1 MGITRER
8 FLEKVEEIA
17 ATDIVY
23 QEGKDGSNGACD
35 CIGLIIGAIR
45 RAGGAWN
52 GIHGSNYAARYEMR
66 ELLPVTDAGELNLGE
81 VVYKAR
87 MPGQTGYDLPE
98 RYGADP
104 DNRDYYHIG
113 VVTAVEPLE
122 ITHCTGP
129 GIVRDTKLGKWTY
142 RGRLKKVDY
151 DGTEGMETMVQ
162 TATVVADSGSKVKMR
177 SKPSTSDGLYWEVPV
192 GALVQVAEVSGEWA
206 KVRYGDRTG
215 YMMAKFLVMD
225 APTQGAT
232 QTTPGSNQG
241 DASEIISVQRA
252 ALQAVYDAL
261 GSILQGG

>member
-17 ATDIVY
+17 QSNPSY
-23 QEGKDGSNGACD
+23 KEGRDGSDGTCD

-66 ELLPVTDAGELNLGE
+66 ELLPVMDAGELNLGDA
-81 VVYKAR
+81 VYKAR
-87 MPGQTGYDLPE
+87 MPGEVGYALPE
-98 RYGADP
+98 RYKNDP
-104 DNRDYYHIG
+104 DQRDYYHVG

-129 GIVRDTKLGKWTY
+129 GIVRDTKLGRWTY
-142 RGRLKKVDY
+142 RGRLEKVDY
-151 DGTEGMETMVQ
+151 DGTEVVETMVQ
-162 TATVVADSGSKVKMR
+162 TATVVADSGDDVKMR
-177 SKPSTSDGLYWEVPV
+177 STPSQTDGLYWKVPV
-192 GALVQVAEVSGEWA
+192 GDKVQVAYVEGEWA
-206 KVRYGDRTG
+206 KVRHQGRTG
-215 YMMAKFLVMD
+215 YMMVEYLEMD
-225 APTQGAT
+225 AQEPPAS
-232 QTTPGSNQG
+232 GSSSG
-241 DASEIISVQRA
+241 STGGELITVQRA

>member
-45 RAGGAWN
+45 RAGGSWT
-52 GIHGSNYAARYEMR
+52 GIHGSNYSARYEMR
-66 ELLPVTDAGELNLGE
+66 ELLPVMDAGELNLGDA
-81 VVYKAR
+81 VYKAR
-87 MPGQTGYDLPE
+87 MPGEVGYALPE
-98 RYGADP
+98 RYKNDP
-104 DNRDYYHIG
+104 DQRDYYHVG

-129 GIVRDTKLGKWTY
+129 GIVRDTKLGRWTY
-142 RGRLKKVDY
+142 RGRLEKVDY
-151 DGTEGMETMVQ
+151 DGTEVVETMAQ
-162 TATVVADSGSKVKMR
+162 TAKVTATSGSTVKMR

-192 GALVQVAEVSGEWA
+192 GAVVQVAEVSGGWA

-215 YMMAKFLVMD
+215 YMMAEFLDMGGQEMTEAGGTAEA
-225 APTQGAT
+225 APGGELIT
-232 QTTPGSNQG
+232 
-241 DASEIISVQRA
+241 VQRE
-252 ALQAVYDAL
+252 ALQAVYDSL

>member
-17 ATDIVY
+17 QSNPSY
-23 QEGKDGSNGACD
+23 KEGRDGSDGACD

-66 ELLPVTDAGELNLGE
+66 ELLPVMDAGELNLGDA
-81 VVYKAR
+81 VYKAR
-87 MPGQTGYDLPE
+87 MPGEVGYALPE
-98 RYGADP
+98 RYKNDP
-104 DNRDYYHIG
+104 DQRDYYHVG
-113 VVTAVEPLE
+113 VVTATSPLE

-142 RGRLKKVDY
+142 RGRLEKVAY
-151 DGTEGMETMVQ
+151 DSAEGMETMAQ
-162 TATVVADSGSKVKMR
+162 TAKVTATSGSTVKMR

-192 GALVQVAEVSGEWA
+192 GAEVQVAEISGGWA

-215 YMMAKFLVMD
+215 YMMTEFLDMGGQEMTEAGGTAEA
-225 APTQGAT
+225 APGGELIT
-232 QTTPGSNQG
+232 
-241 DASEIISVQRA
+241 VQRA
-252 ALQAVYDAL
+252 ALQAVYEAL
-261 GSILQGG
+261 GNLLQGG

>member
-1 MGITRER
+1 MISKNK
-8 FLEKVEEIA
+8 FLEKVQEIA
-17 ATDIVY
+17 TSKPTY
-23 QEGKDGSNGACD
+23 KLGHDGSDGTCD

-45 RAGGAWN
+45 RAGGSWT

-66 ELLPVTDAGELNLGE
+66 ELLPVMDAGELNLGDA
-81 VVYKAR
+81 VYKAR
-87 MPGQTGYDLPE
+87 MPGEVGYALPE
-98 RYGADP
+98 RYKNDP
-104 DNRDYYHIG
+104 DQRDYYHVG

-142 RGRLKKVDY
+142 RGRLEKVDY
-151 DGTEGMETMVQ
+151 DGTSQEVGTMVQ

-192 GALVQVAEVSGEWA
+192 GATVQVAENTGGWA

-215 YMMAKFLVMD
+215 YMMEEYLKMD
-225 APTQGAT
+225 AQELPAA
-232 QTTPGSNQG
+232 GSSSG
-241 DASEIISVQRA
+241 SASGELITVQRA

>member
-17 ATDIVY
+17 AASPAY
-23 QEGKDGSNGACD
+23 RLGGDGSDGSCD
-35 CIGLIIGAIR
+35 CIGLVIGAIR

-66 ELLPVTDAGELNLGE
+66 ELLPVMDAGELNLGDA
-81 VVYKAR
+81 VYKAR
-87 MPGQTGYDLPE
+87 MPGEVGYALPE
-98 RYGADP
+98 RYKNDP
-104 DNRDYYHIG
+104 DQRDYYHVG

-142 RGRLKKVDY
+142 RGRLEKVAY
-151 DGTEGMETMVQ
+151 DSAEGMETMAQ
-162 TATVVADSGSKVKMR
+162 TAKVTAMSGSTVKMR

-192 GALVQVAEVSGEWA
+192 GAEVQVAEISGGWA

-215 YMMAKFLVMD
+215 YMMTEFLDMGGQEMTEAGGTAEA
-225 APTQGAT
+225 APGGELIT
-232 QTTPGSNQG
+232 
-241 DASEIISVQRA
+241 VQRT

-261 GSILQGG
+261 GNLLQGG

>member
-17 ATDIVY
+17 QSNPSY
-23 QEGKDGSNGACD
+23 KEGRDGSDGTCD

-45 RAGGAWN
+45 RAGGSWT
-52 GIHGSNYAARYEMR
+52 GIHGSNYSARYEMR
-66 ELLPVTDAGELNLGE
+66 ELLPVMYAGELNLGE

-162 TATVVADSGSKVKMR
+162 TATVVADSGDDVKMR
-177 SKPSTSDGLYWEVPV
+177 STPSQTDGLYWKVPV
-192 GALVQVAEVSGEWA
+192 GDKVQVAYVEGEWA
-206 KVRYGDRTG
+206 KVRHQGRTG
-215 YMMAKFLVMD
+215 YMMVEYLKMD
-225 APTQGAT
+225 AQEPTAS
-232 QTTPGSNQG
+232 GSS
-241 DASEIISVQRA
+241 SESTGGELIIVQRA

>member
-1 MGITRER
+1 MTAQT
-8 FLEKVEEIA
+8 FLEKVAEIA
-17 ATDIVY
+17 DASPVY
-23 QEGKDGSNGACD
+23 RLGGDGSDGACD

-45 RAGGAWN
+45 RAGGSWT
-52 GIHGSNYAARYEMR
+52 GIHGSNYSARYEMR
-66 ELLPVTDAGELNLGE
+66 ELLPVMDAGELNLGE

-129 GIVRDTKLGKWTY
+129 GIVRDTKLGRWTY
-142 RGRLKKVDY
+142 RGRLEKVDY
-151 DGTEGMETMVQ
+151 DGTEVVETMVQ
-162 TATVVADSGSKVKMR
+162 TATVVADSGDDVKMR
-177 SKPSTSDGLYWEVPV
+177 STPSQTDGLYWKVPV
-192 GALVQVAEVSGEWA
+192 GDKVQVAYVEGEWA
-206 KVRYGDRTG
+206 KVRHQGRTG
-215 YMMAKFLVMD
+215 YMMVEYLEMD
-225 APTQGAT
+225 AQEPTAS
-232 QTTPGSNQG
+232 GSS
-241 DASEIISVQRA
+241 SESTGGELIIVQRA

>member
-17 ATDIVY
+17 QSNPSY
-23 QEGKDGSNGACD
+23 KEGRDGSDGTCD

-66 ELLPVTDAGELNLGE
+66 ELLPVMDAGELNLGDA
-81 VVYKAR
+81 VYKAR

-129 GIVRDTKLGKWTY
+129 GIVRDTKLGRWTY
-142 RGRLKKVDY
+142 RGRLEKVDY
-151 DGTEGMETMVQ
+151 DGTEVVETMVQ
-162 TATVVADSGSKVKMR
+162 TATVVADSGDDVKMR
-177 SKPSTSDGLYWEVPV
+177 STPSKTDGLYYKVPV
-192 GALVQVAEVSGEWA
+192 GATVQVASVDGEWA
-206 KVRYGDRTG
+206 KVRYQDRTG
-215 YMMAKFLVMD
+215 YMMVEYLEMD
-225 APTQGAT
+225 VQEPPTS
-232 QTTPGSNQG
+232 GSSSG
-241 DASEIISVQRA
+241 STGGELITIQRA

-261 GSILQGG
+261 GSLLQGG

>member
-1 MGITRER
+1 MLLEL

-17 ATDIVY
+17 ATDLVY

-45 RAGGAWN
+45 RAGGSWT

-66 ELLPVTDAGELNLGE
+66 ELLPVTDAGELCLGD

-87 MPGQTGYDLPE
+87 TPGQAGYALPE
-98 RYGADP
+98 RYKKGP
-104 DNRDYYHIG
+104 DQRDYYHVG
-113 VVTAVEPLE
+113 VVTATSPLE
-122 ITHCTGP
+122 ITHCTSP

-142 RGRLKKVDY
+142 RGRLEKVDY
-151 DGTEGMETMVQ
+151 DGTSQEVGTMVQ

-192 GALVQVAEVSGEWA
+192 GAEVQVAEITGGWA

-215 YMMAKFLVMD
+215 YMMAVFLALD
-225 APTQGAT
+225 AQEPPEVGGTAETMTGGELIT
-232 QTTPGSNQG
+232 
-241 DASEIISVQRA
+241 VQRA

>member
-17 ATDIVY
+17 QSNPSY
-23 QEGKDGSNGACD
+23 KEGRDGSDGTCD

-66 ELLPVTDAGELNLGE
+66 ELLPVMDAGELNLGDA
-81 VVYKAR
+81 VYKAR
-87 MPGQTGYDLPE
+87 MPGEVGYALPE
-98 RYGADP
+98 RYKNDP
-104 DNRDYYHIG
+104 DQRDYYHVG

-129 GIVRDTKLGKWTY
+129 GIVRDTKLGRWTY
-142 RGRLKKVDY
+142 QGRLEKVDY
-151 DGTEGMETMVQ
+151 DGTEVVETMVQ
-162 TATVVADSGSKVKMR
+162 TATVVADSGDDVKMR
-177 SKPSTSDGLYWEVPV
+177 STPSQTDGLYWKVPV
-192 GALVQVAEVSGEWA
+192 GDKVQVAYVEGEWA
-206 KVRYGDRTG
+206 KVRHQGRTG
-215 YMMAKFLVMD
+215 YMMVEYLEMD
-225 APTQGAT
+225 VQEPPTS
-232 QTTPGSNQG
+232 GSSSG
-241 DASEIISVQRA
+241 SAGGELITVQRA

>member
-1 MGITRER
+1 ML
-8 FLEKVEEIA
+8 LEAFIAQVEAIA
-17 ATDIVY
+17 QASPVY
-23 QEGKDGSNGACD
+23 RPGGDGSDGTCD
-35 CIGLIIGAIR
+35 CIGLVIGAIR
-45 RAGGAWN
+45 RAGGSWT
-52 GIHGSNYAARYEMR
+52 GTHGSNYAARYEMR
-66 ELLPVTDAGELNLGE
+66 ELMPVTDAGELCLGD

-87 MPGQTGYDLPE
+87 TPGQAGYDLPE

-162 TATVVADSGSKVKMR
+162 TATVVADSGDDVKMR
-177 SKPSTSDGLYWEVPV
+177 STPSKTDGLYYKVPV
-192 GALVQVAEVSGEWA
+192 GATVQVASVDGEWA
-206 KVRYGDRTG
+206 KVRYQDRTG
-215 YMMAKFLVMD
+215 YMMVEYLEMD
-225 APTQGAT
+225 VQEPPTS
-232 QTTPGSNQG
+232 GSSSG
-241 DASEIISVQRA
+241 STGGELITVQRA

>member
-45 RAGGAWN
+45 RAGGSWT

-66 ELLPVTDAGELNLGE
+66 ELLPVMAAGELCLGD

-87 MPGQTGYDLPE
+87 TPGQAGYDLPE
-98 RYGADP
+98 RYKKGP
-104 DNRDYYHIG
+104 DQRDYYHVG

-129 GIVRDTKLGKWTY
+129 GIVRDTKLGRWTY
-142 RGRLKKVDY
+142 RGRLEKVDY
-151 DGTEGMETMVQ
+151 DGAEVVETMVQ
-162 TATVVADSGSKVKMR
+162 TATVVADSGDDVKMR
-177 SKPSTSDGLYWEVPV
+177 STPSKTDGLYYKVPV
-192 GALVQVAEVSGEWA
+192 GATVQVASVDGEWA
-206 KVRYGDRTG
+206 KVRHQARTG
-215 YMMAKFLVMD
+215 YMMLKYLEIDEQEAPEMD
-225 APTQGAT
+225 GTAETMTGGELIT
-232 QTTPGSNQG
+232 
-241 DASEIISVQRA
+241 IQRA

-261 GSILQGG
+261 GNLLQGG